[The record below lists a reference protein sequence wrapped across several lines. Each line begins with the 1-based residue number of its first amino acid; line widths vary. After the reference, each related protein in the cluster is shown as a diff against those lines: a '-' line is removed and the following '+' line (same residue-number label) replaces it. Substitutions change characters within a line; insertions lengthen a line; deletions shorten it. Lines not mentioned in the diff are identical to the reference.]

1 MLTVYKTKTSTTT
14 LKVKTVLALIIT
26 LLDMNL
32 FQQHLSTDKLK

>member
-14 LKVKTVLALIIT
+14 LKVIIVLALIST

-32 FQQHLSTDKLK
+32 FQKHLSTDKLK